1 MIATAKAGAKKLN
14 TRKYGELLRSAL
26 PRAIRTEADYDRIA
40 GIVTRLALK
49 GEDNLTPEED
59 ALLDLLTLLIE
70 RYDDEHYRIP
80 DAPPHAVIQ
89 MLMEDRGLR
98 HKDLIPVLGSRGA
111 TSDVINGKRKPS
123 KTQIKAMA
131 EFFNVPPEVFVSFY

>member
-1 MIATAKAGAKKLN
+1 MPATA
-14 TRKYGELLRSAL
+14 
-26 PRAIRTEADYDRIA
+26 YDRLA
-40 GIVTRLALK
+40 EIVTRLALK

-59 ALLDLLTLLIE
+59 ALLELLTLLIE
-70 RYDDEHYRIP
+70 HYDDEHYQIP

-98 HKDLIPVLGSRGA
+98 HKDLLPVLGSRGA

-123 KTQIKAMA
+123 KTQIKALA
-131 EFFNVPPEVFVSFY
+131 EFFNVSPEVFASFD

>member
-1 MIATAKAGAKKLN
+1 MPATAKAKKLN
-14 TRKYGELLRSAL
+14 TRKYGELLLSAL
-26 PRAIRTEADYDRIA
+26 PRAIRTEAEYDRLA
-40 GIVTRLALK
+40 EIVTSLALK

-59 ALLDLLTLLIE
+59 ARLELLTLLIE

-80 DAPPHAVIQ
+80 AALPHAVIQ

-98 HKDLIPVLGSRGA
+98 QKDLAPVLGSRGA

-123 KTQIKAMA
+123 KTQIKALA
-131 EFFNVPPEVFVSFY
+131 EFFNVSPEVFVSFN